1 MSQIIIDLAKKA
13 GIAYLPQIEEIGGR
27 GFFANMEELT
37 LFAKL
42 VGEISRKHERNKL
55 KGSTG

>member
-13 GIAYLPQIEEIGGR
+13 GIVCLPQMEKIGGR

-37 LFAKL
+37 QFAKL
-42 VGEISRKHERNKL
+42 VGEIARKDEQKKL
-55 KGSTG
+55 KNSTF